1 MFLKAPWEVKA
12 RMLCHCLE
20 NWPRRFLKRYNFKY
34 HVFSKSMCK
43 AQIVC
48 LYVVS
53 WKIRKNFIMKEYWG
67 FMFCKL
73 RVWRTAFTFQSK
85 EKQNS
90 KKMFFKRLCLRQQ
103 NTVIIERQE
112 VNKMN
117 LCGFSFLLG
126 RRNKLE
132 MANSLS
138 WGNWPVN
145 SQKRILESTELHK
158 EF

>member
-1 MFLKAPWEVKA
+1 MS
-12 RMLCHCLE
+12 LCCLVE
-20 NWPRRFLKRYNFKY
+20 NK
-34 HVFSKSMCK
+34 
-43 AQIVC
+43 
-48 LYVVS
+48 
-53 WKIRKNFIMKEYWG
+53 KNFYYERI
-67 FMFCKL
+67 L
-73 RVWRTAFTFQSK
+73 RIYVLQTQGVKNRIYLPIKRKAKF
-85 EKQNS
+85 

-103 NTVIIERQE
+103 NTVITERQE

-132 MANSLS
+132 MANPLS

-158 EF
+158 EFQIFAKGFIKYSNEYCSVHKCEEISLE